1 MSTLFSVFRYSKRPI
16 ENQRRS
22 RLFSRTEIFIT
33 LIILT
38 ESHTFPILHL
48 NAKTLLPKGNTFLHL
63 QSHTAPNKIIKGNN
77 DENLWKKPLSLC
89 AAYPTH

>member
-1 MSTLFSVFRYSKRPI
+1 MSTLFSVFRYYKSPI
-16 ENQRRS
+16 ENQS
-22 RLFSRTEIFIT
+22 GSESFTSTETFIT

-48 NAKTLLPKGNTFLHL
+48 NAKTLLPKGNTSPYF
-63 QSHTAPNKIIKGNN
+63 QSHTAPNNKIKGNN